1 MAGFEQ
7 GLGMVSLC
15 LLAVMLIGLASLAIA
30 SIPDVKRY
38 FRIRRM

>member
-7 GLGMVSLC
+7 GFGIFSLC
-15 LLAVMLIGLASLAIA
+15 LLAVILLGLTSLAIA

-38 FRIRRM
+38 LRLRRM